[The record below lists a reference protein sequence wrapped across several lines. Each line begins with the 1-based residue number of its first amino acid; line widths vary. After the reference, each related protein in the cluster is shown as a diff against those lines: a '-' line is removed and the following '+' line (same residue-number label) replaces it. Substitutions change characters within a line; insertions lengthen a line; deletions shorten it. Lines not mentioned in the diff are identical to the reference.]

1 MDVYL
6 AENSDW
12 GQDASTGGSRVN
24 DEDSK
29 AIWETMHS
37 DWLHDRVH
45 GPTVEYVESQV
56 LSEQCFETL
65 PEDIEMAA
73 HCASVALAL
82 RCNQA
87 TGRDISEAVLN
98 EWRQMIMV
106 GMAMMKANTDGDLS
120 FGEKPDIV

>member
-1 MDVYL
+1 MTVHL

-24 DEDSK
+24 DDDLK
-29 AIWETMHS
+29 AIQEEMHA

-45 GPTVEYVESQV
+45 GPTVEYVESEV

-65 PEDIEMAA
+65 SEDIEMAA

-82 RCNQA
+82 RCWQLI
-87 TGRDISEAVLN
+87 GRDVNENTMN
-98 EWRQMIMV
+98 EWRQMILI
-106 GMAMMKANTDGDLS
+106 GMAMMKANTDGELR
-120 FGEKPDIV
+120 FGEKRDIV